1 MFDAVDSA
9 RLCLEV
15 MSGVIAGIAFD
26 RERMRAAA
34 DGGHARAVILADR
47 LVTRGVPFREAHR
60 RVGRLVATAEVAS
73 VDLAA
78 LPADEL
84 VAALPELDGAPMP
97 SLEESVAAADV
108 HGGTAPQRVRAALDA
123 TRERLG
129 RRVTT

>member
-1 MFDAVDSA
+1 
-9 RLCLEV
+9 

-60 RVGRLVATAEVAS
+60 RVGTAGGDRGGGIG

-84 VAALPELDGAPMP
+84 GGGASGARRRPMP